1 MKEFIKQV
9 NGSSNRHPEY
19 GECFVSEN
27 TLQNCP
33 SNKFVSHCTFNYED
47 FAYKNTVY
55 DLIFVEE
62 TLRHGSKYMETGLP
76 SKHFTMLNG
85 NPWLPRPI
93 LLLKLLE
100 NVGHTMN
107 WTANN
112 FIDPN
117 NPPYDENETE
127 YDYTNLVERFNN
139 IAGRHWNGI
148 KFTQVPDNKDYQH
161 IWDLNANDVALIQD
175 GLFQIVCDTNCDLP
189 ASNNKGQH
197 FISPKLFKCFL
208 SKRPLIYMSNNKH
221 GVYDILKREGFKT
234 FDSVIDESFDT
245 QKDPNIKLDNI
256 AELCNNISTK
266 DIKQLYDNTRQICE
280 HNYNAFITKDWLNFA
295 NRYNVEI

>member
-9 NGSSNRHPEY
+9 NGSSNRYPEY

-33 SNKFVSHCTFNYED
+33 ANKFITHCTFNYED
-47 FAYKNTVY
+47 FGYKNTVY
-55 DLIFVEE
+55 DLVFVED
-62 TLRHGSKYMETGLP
+62 TLKNKHKYNETGLP

-93 LLLKLLE
+93 LLLKLLDK
-100 NVGHTMN
+100 VSHTMN

-112 FIDPN
+112 FINPN
-117 NPPYDENETE
+117 NPSYDETETE
-127 YDYTNLVERFNN
+127 YNYTDLTENYNK
-139 IAGRHWNGI
+139 IAGRHWNGANY
-148 KFTQVPDNKDYQH
+148 TQIADNNYQH
-161 IWDLNANDVALIQD
+161 IYDLNANDVAPIQD

-197 FISPKLFKCFL
+197 FISPKLFKCFV
-208 SKRPLIYMSNNKH
+208 SKRPFIYMSNNKY

-245 QKDPNIKLDNI
+245 QTDPNIKLDNI
-256 AELCNNISTK
+256 VELCNNISLLE
-266 DIKQLYDNTRQICE
+266 IKQMYDSTREICE
-280 HNYNAFITKDWLNFA
+280 HNYNHFINKDWINFA